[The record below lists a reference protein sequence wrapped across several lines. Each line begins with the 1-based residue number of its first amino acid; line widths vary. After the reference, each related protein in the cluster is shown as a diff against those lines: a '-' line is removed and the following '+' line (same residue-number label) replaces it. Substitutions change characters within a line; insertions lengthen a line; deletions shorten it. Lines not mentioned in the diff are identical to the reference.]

1 MRWLP
6 TAVDFCWRAP
16 VGGAESGS
24 VRVGGQDVGS
34 TQLSSLRGAMG
45 QVPQVGAARHG
56 TTCRQLLGA

>member
-1 MRWLP
+1 M
-6 TAVDFCWRAP
+6 
-16 VGGAESGS
+16 
-24 VRVGGQDVGS
+24 GGQDVGS